1 MIIMLWYFDTY
12 IWIVSYYNQTPSQE
26 FIDNTDASWAWKEN
40 QYCLDFNNNIL
51 KSLVGRFFFF
61 FVFGYNEKQSY
72 QLVLLKSTDHRGHQE
87 PQELKPCPAAGGG
100 GGAGVGVLT
109 LQCKSHTLLFKSV
122 SSKIMFFAKSV
133 HCFTYIF
140 YAISSSTCMYTHT
153 LSGLTG

>member
-1 MIIMLWYFDTY
+1 MIIMLWCFDTY

-26 FIDNTDASWAWKEN
+26 FIDNTDASWAWKQN

-100 GGAGVGVLT
+100 GGRGSECSHYSA
-109 LQCKSHTLLFKSV
+109 SHTLCYSNLCPQKLC
-122 SSKIMFFAKSV
+122 FFAKSV

>member
-26 FIDNTDASWAWKEN
+26 FIDNTDASWAWKQN
-40 QYCLDFNNNIL
+40 QYCLNFNNNIL
-51 KSLVGRFFFF
+51 KSLVDRFFFF
-61 FVFGYNEKQSY
+61 FVFGYNQKQSY
-72 QLVLLKSTDHRGHQE
+72 QLLLLKSTDHRGHQE
-87 PQELKPCPAAGGG
+87 TQELKPCPAAGGG
-100 GGAGVGVLT
+100 GGRSAHTTVQVT
-109 LQCKSHTLLFKSV
+109 HTLLFKSV

-133 HCFTYIF
+133 PCFTYIF